1 MRRIRTTLPALVL
14 VLAFAGT
21 APVASAA
28 NTFQKIFFE
37 YQGTGT
43 VNGCKWSAKQLA
55 DAKKQVPNDFEQY
68 APDFEAA
75 LDAAI
80 EKRASGACRKGAG
93 KTQQQGTPAPVAPGT
108 GGTPAAPGGSS
119 QGSGKGSTKTQ
130 TTPAAPA
137 GTQTTPAPAATPQ
150 PAPAAADDAI
160 PAAATTARDGGASD
174 APVPLVLLA
183 ILAAL
188 LAPAA
193 AMFAAARW
201 WAWEPGWMVRARHA
215 GSEAGWRTS
224 ATWAEFT
231 DWLKLGR

>member
-1 MRRIRTTLPALVL
+1 MRRIHLLMSALVL
-14 VLAFAGT
+14 VVALAAAG
-21 APVASAA
+21 PASAA
-28 NTFQKIFFE
+28 YNTFQKIFFE

-43 VNGCKWSAKQLA
+43 VNGCKWTAKQLA

-93 KTQQQGTPAPVAPGT
+93 GTQTQAPAAPAAPGT
-108 GGTPAAPGGSS
+108 GGTPPASGGTTPGKK
-119 QGSGKGSTKTQ
+119 GK

-137 GTQTTPAPAATPQ
+137 APTATATTPAPAATPQ

-174 APVPLVLLA
+174 APFPLVLLA
-183 ILAAL
+183 ILGGL
-188 LAPAA
+188 LALAA
-193 AMFAAARW
+193 AAWAGARW
-201 WAWEPGWMVRARHA
+201 WAWEPVWMVRARHA